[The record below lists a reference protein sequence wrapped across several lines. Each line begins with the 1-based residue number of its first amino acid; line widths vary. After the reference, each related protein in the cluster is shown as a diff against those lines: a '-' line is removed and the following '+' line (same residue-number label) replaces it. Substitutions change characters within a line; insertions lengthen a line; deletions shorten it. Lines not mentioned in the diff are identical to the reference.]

1 MIKFNILILIKADKY
16 NYIFHNERNHLI
28 DHFNVLIKLIT

>member
-1 MIKFNILILIKADKY
+1 MITFNILILIKANKY

-28 DHFNVLIKLIT
+28 DYFDVLIKLIT